1 LEQPSGETPETIR
14 QTWMPTAAGVLSIV
28 SGALGLIGIAFL
40 IAFGATF
47 GEEIA
52 RDVLKSIGFL
62 QSVMPLRIIGFISIP
77 LFIISIVAIIGGI
90 YTIQRKAWEL
100 ALAGAIC
107 AIVPAQLMGVLSV
120 VFVAMSKKEF
130 K

>member
-1 LEQPSGETPETIR
+1 MEQQSGEIPETIR

-90 YTIQRKAWEL
+90 YTIQRKAWGL

>member
-1 LEQPSGETPETIR
+1 MEQQSGESPEPTP
-14 QTWMPTAAGVLSIV
+14 QTWMPTAAGILSII
-28 SGALGLIGIAFL
+28 SGTIGLIGIAFL

-52 RDVLKSIGFL
+52 RDVLTSIGFL
-62 QSVMPLRIIGFISIP
+62 QTVLPLRIIGFISIP
-77 LFIISIVAIIGGI
+77 LFIISMVAIIGGI
-90 YTIQRKAWEL
+90 YAIQRKIWGL

-107 AIVPAQLMGVLSV
+107 AIVPAQLLGILSV
-120 VFVAMSKKEF
+120 VFIAISKKEF